1 MVAGSFESLSPGAV
15 VRAVED
21 AYALPLDGTLEAY
34 PSYVNRVY
42 GIRGEDGARYVAK
55 FYRPGRWTRDA
66 ILDEHQFLLD
76 CAEAEVPVIA
86 PLPAA
91 DGGTLRETMPEG
103 RDDGQAFL
111 FALFPRTGG
120 RTYEPESGED
130 LRRLGALLGRCHA
143 VAARRTAP
151 QRAVCTPQ
159 GLTAGFVEELLADE
173 LVHPE
178 CRDEFKAVCDA
189 TLQAAAPLFEGLSP
203 SRIHGDCHRGNI
215 IDRAGQGL
223 VLIDFDDMM
232 MGPPA
237 QDIWLVLPGY
247 ASESRRELAFLLE
260 GYEQFAAFDRETLKL
275 IEPLRFMRMI
285 YFLAWRARQRGDY
298 WFRESFPEWGS
309 EAFWMKETED
319 LRVQA
324 QVIHTALRR

>member
-1 MVAGSFESLSPGAV
+1 MVTGSFESLSPGAV

-55 FYRPGRWTRDA
+55 FYRPGRWTPDA
-66 ILDEHQFLLD
+66 VLDEHRFLLD

-91 DGGTLRETMPEG
+91 DGGTLHATTPEQSA
-103 RDDGQAFL
+103 GQSFQ

-120 RTYEPESGED
+120 RTYEPESDDD
-130 LRRLGALLGRCHA
+130 LRRLGTLLGRCHA
-143 VAARRTAP
+143 VAARRAAP
-151 QRAVCTPQ
+151 QRVVCSPQ

-189 TLQAAAPLFEGLSP
+189 TLEAAAPLFEGLSP
-203 SRIHGDCHRGNI
+203 QRIHGDCHRGNI

-232 MGPPA
+232 RGPPV

-247 ASESRRELAFLLE
+247 ASESRRELAALLE
-260 GYEQFAAFDRETLKL
+260 GYEQFAPFDRESLKL

-285 YFLAWRARQRGDY
+285 YFLVWRARQRADY
-298 WFRESFPEWGS
+298 WFRESFPDWGS
-309 EAFWMKETED
+309 EAFWTKETED
-319 LRVQA
+319 LRTQA
-324 QVIHTALRR
+324 QVIHAALNG

>member
-55 FYRPGRWTRDA
+55 FYRPGRWSRDGV
-66 ILDEHQFLLD
+66 LDEHRFLLD

-91 DGGTLRETMPEG
+91 DGGTLRETKP
-103 RDDGQAFL
+103 DQPDGQSFL

-120 RTYEPESGED
+120 RTYEPESDED
-130 LRRLGALLGRCHA
+130 LRRLGALLGRCHVA
-143 VAARRTAP
+143 AARRPAS

-189 TLQAAAPLFEGLSP
+189 TLQAAAPLFDGLALR
-203 SRIHGDCHRGNI
+203 RIHGDCHRGNI

-232 MGPPA
+232 MGPPV

-247 ASESRRELAFLLE
+247 ASESRRELALLLE
-260 GYEQFAAFDRETLKL
+260 GYEQFAPFDRETLTL

-285 YFLAWRARQRGDY
+285 YFLAWRARQRADY

-309 EAFWMKETED
+309 EAFWTKETED

-324 QVIHTALRR
+324 QVIHAALKG

>member
-1 MVAGSFESLSPGAV
+1 MVTGSFESLSPGAV

-66 ILDEHQFLLD
+66 VLDEHRFLLD

-86 PLPAA
+86 PLRAA
-91 DGGTLRETMPEG
+91 DSGTLQETTSAQPGE
-103 RDDGQAFL
+103 QSFQ

-120 RTYEPESGED
+120 RTYEPESAED

-143 VAARRTAP
+143 AAAGREAP
-151 QRAVCTPQ
+151 HRALCTPQ
-159 GLTAGFVEELLADE
+159 DLTAGFVEELLANE

-178 CRDEFKAVCDA
+178 CRDEFKAVCDT

-203 SRIHGDCHRGNI
+203 RRIHGDCHRGNI
-215 IDRAGQGL
+215 LQRGGQGL
-223 VLIDFDDMM
+223 GLIEFDDMM
-232 MGPPA
+232 RGPP
-237 QDIWLVLPGY
+237 V
-247 ASESRRELAFLLE
+247 
-260 GYEQFAAFDRETLKL
+260 
-275 IEPLRFMRMI
+275 
-285 YFLAWRARQRGDY
+285 
-298 WFRESFPEWGS
+298 
-309 EAFWMKETED
+309 
-319 LRVQA
+319 
-324 QVIHTALRR
+324 

>member
-42 GIRGEDGARYVAK
+42 GIRGEDGARFVVK
-55 FYRPGRWTRDA
+55 FYRPGRWTRNA
-66 ILDEHQFLLD
+66 VLDEHRFLLD
-76 CAEAEVPVIA
+76 CAEAEVSVIA
-86 PLPAA
+86 PLASA
-91 DGGTLRETMPEG
+91 DGQTLHETTRGSDAAEP
-103 RDDGQAFL
+103 FL

-120 RTYEPESGED
+120 RTYEPESDED
-130 LRRLGALLGRCHA
+130 LERLGALLGRCHA
-143 VAARRTAP
+143 VAAQREAP
-151 QRAVCTPQ
+151 HRALCTPQ
-159 GLTAGFVEELLADE
+159 DLTAGFVEELLGDD
-173 LVHPE
+173 LVHPD
-178 CRDEFKAVCDA
+178 CRDDFTAICRS
-189 TLQAAAPLFEGLSP
+189 TLQVAAPLFEGLSP
-203 SRIHGDCHRGNI
+203 QRIHGDCHRGNI

-232 MGPPA
+232 RGPPV

-247 ASESRRELAFLLE
+247 AAESRRELALLLE
-260 GYEQFAAFDRETLKL
+260 GYERFAVFDRETLAL

-285 YFLAWRARQRGDY
+285 YFLVWRARQRGDY

-319 LRVQA
+319 LRTQA
-324 QVIHTALRR
+324 QVIHTALRG

>member
-1 MVAGSFESLSPGAV
+1 MVTGSFESLSPGAV
-15 VRAVED
+15 VRAVEE

-42 GIRGEDGARYVAK
+42 GLRGEDGARYVAK

-66 ILDEHQFLLD
+66 VLDEHSFLLD

-86 PLPAA
+86 PLRAA
-91 DGGTLRETMPEG
+91 DGGTLHETTPARSGE
-103 RDDGQAFL
+103 QSFQ

-143 VAARRTAP
+143 VAAGREAP
-151 QRAVCTPQ
+151 HRALCTPQ
-159 GLTAGFVEELLADE
+159 DLTAGFVEELLADE

-178 CRDEFKAVCDA
+178 CRDEFKAVCDT
-189 TLQAAAPLFEGLSP
+189 TLQAAAPLFDGLSP
-203 SRIHGDCHRGNI
+203 RRIHGDCHRGNI
-215 IDRAGQGL
+215 IDRAAQGL

-232 MGPPA
+232 RGPPV

-247 ASESRRELAFLLE
+247 ASESGRELAALLE
-260 GYEQFAAFDRETLKL
+260 GYEQFIPFDRETLKL

-285 YFLAWRARQRGDY
+285 YFLAWRARQRADY
-298 WFRESFPEWGS
+298 WFRESFPDWGS
-309 EAFWMKETED
+309 EAFWVKETED
-319 LRVQA
+319 LRTQA
-324 QVIHTALRR
+324 QVIHAALNG

>member
-1 MVAGSFESLSPGAV
+1 MVAGSFESLSPDAV

-55 FYRPGRWTRDA
+55 FYRPGRWTRNA
-66 ILDEHQFLLD
+66 VLDEHRFLLD
-76 CAEAEVPVIA
+76 CAEGEVPVIA
-86 PLPAA
+86 PLASA
-91 DGGTLRETMPEG
+91 DGETLHETTLGNDATE
-103 RDDGQAFL
+103 AFL

-120 RTYEPESGED
+120 RTYEPESDED
-130 LRRLGALLGRCHA
+130 LERLGALLGRCHA
-143 VAARRTAP
+143 VAAKREAP
-151 QRAVCTPQ
+151 HRAVCTPQ
-159 GLTAGFVEELLADE
+159 GLTAGFVEELLGDE

-178 CRDEFKAVCDA
+178 CRDDFKAICDA
-189 TLQAAAPLFEGLSP
+189 TLQVAAPLFEGLSP
-203 SRIHGDCHRGNI
+203 RRIHGDCHRGNI

-232 MGPPA
+232 RGPPV

-247 ASESRRELAFLLE
+247 AAESGRELALLLE
-260 GYEQFAAFDRETLKL
+260 GYERFSPFDRETLKL

-319 LRVQA
+319 LRTQA
-324 QVIHTALRR
+324 QVIHTALRG

>member
-1 MVAGSFESLSPGAV
+1 MVTGSFESLSPGAV

-55 FYRPGRWTRDA
+55 FYRPGRWTREA
-66 ILDEHQFLLD
+66 VLDEHSFLLD
-76 CAEAEVPVIA
+76 CTAAEVPVIA

-91 DGGTLRETMPEG
+91 DGGTLHETTPEQS
-103 RDDGQAFL
+103 DGQSFQ

-120 RTYEPESGED
+120 RTYEPESDED
-130 LRRLGALLGRCHA
+130 LRRLGTLLGRCHA
-143 VAARRTAP
+143 VAAGREALHR
-151 QRAVCTPQ
+151 VLCTPQ
-159 GLTAGFVEELLADE
+159 DLTAGFVEELLADE

-178 CRDEFKAVCDA
+178 CRDEFQAVCDT
-189 TLQAAAPLFEGLSP
+189 TLQAAAPLFQGLSP
-203 SRIHGDCHRGNI
+203 RRIHGDCHRGNI

-232 MGPPA
+232 RGPPV

-247 ASESRRELAFLLE
+247 ASESRRELAALLE
-260 GYEQFAAFDRETLKL
+260 GYEQFAPFDRETLRL

-285 YFLAWRARQRGDY
+285 YFLAWRARQRADY
-298 WFRESFPEWGS
+298 WFRESFPDWGS

-319 LRVQA
+319 LRTQA
-324 QVIHTALRR
+324 QVIHAALNG